1 MNEAAALVPWLAS
14 TIEHRPTGALAPY
27 AANARTHSA
36 EQVEQLANS
45 MREFGFRIPVLIDEH
60 GEIIA
65 GHGRILAAKK
75 IGLETVP
82 VIVATGLTP
91 EQVKAYRIADNQLA
105 LNAAW
110 DIKLLAA
117 ELDAIGDLKGLV
129 GFTDAQLLS
138 IYAGGG
144 NPGLTDPDEEQ
155 PEPPAIPVSV
165 AGDLWVCGKHRLLCG
180 SATVAADVAR
190 VLGNVKPILMVTDP
204 PYGVSYDAAWRM
216 DANRWAGSTVKLGAK
231 AVGKVSNDDRSDWRE
246 AWALF
251 PGDAAYVWHASLCSG
266 SVADSLLAVK
276 FDLRSQIIWDKTR
289 LVIGRGHYH
298 WQHEPCWYAVRKGRG
313 GNWQGDRKQSTVWD
327 IPKQQ
332 ASETGHSTQK
342 PVDCMKKPMLNNTAP
357 GQDVYDPFLGSGT
370 TMIAAEM
377 AARNAYC
384 IDIDPGYCDVAVRR
398 WQAFTGTEAI
408 LEQTGESFAAVAAG
422 RGVEV
427 SDEQQKS
434 AAE

>member
-1 MNEAAALVPWLAS
+1 MSDAALVPWLAS
-14 TIEHRPTGALAPY
+14 KIEMRPTGALAPY

-36 EQVEQLANS
+36 DQVDQLAAS
-45 MREFGFRIPVLIDEH
+45 MREFGFPMPVLVDEA

-75 IGLETVP
+75 IGMEHVP
-82 VIVATGLTP
+82 VIEAVGWTP
-91 EQVKAYRIADNQLA
+91 AQIKAYRIADNQLA

-117 ELDAIGDLKGLV
+117 ELEAIGDLKGLV
-129 GFTDAQLLS
+129 GFTDAQLLAIS
-138 IYAGGG
+138 AGAG
-144 NPGLTDPDEEQ
+144 NAGLTDPDEEQ
-155 PEPPAIPVSV
+155 PEPPAIPVST
-165 AGDLWVCGKHRLLCG
+165 AGDLWVCGTHRVIVG
-180 SATVAADVAR
+180 SATVEADVAR
-190 VLGNVKPILMVTDP
+190 VLAGVKPTLLVTDP
-204 PYGVSYDAAWRM
+204 PYGVSYDATWRM

-251 PGDAAYVWHASLCSG
+251 PGDAAYVWHASLCAG

-276 FDLRSQIIWDKTR
+276 FDLRSQIIWDKGR

-298 WQHEPCWYAVRKGRG
+298 WQHEPCWYAVRKGKG

-342 PVDCMKKPMLNNTAP
+342 PVDCMRRPMLNNTSP
-357 GQDVYDPFLGSGT
+357 GQAVYDPFLGSGT

-377 AARNAYC
+377 EARPSYC
-384 IDIDPGYCDVAVRR
+384 IDIDPGYVDVAVRR
-398 WQAFTGTEAI
+398 WQAFTGQDAI
-408 LEQTGESFAAVAAG
+408 LEETGESFAAVAAR

-427 SDEQQKS
+427 IDEQEKT